1 MNGRT
6 LTIAHHALER
16 SWFSQSAK
24 TPRIRRTFE
33 DEFVVK
39 LKAAGVDAA
48 PSYRYIPEEGQT
60 AEAQMLET
68 VKQADADA
76 AVITR
81 FVRVEK
87 KTDVTPGF
95 YRPAPRCDFWLLSRI
110 FRRLVGYYDPPT
122 IHQSDI
128 HISETNLYDL
138 TENQLVWSGTVQTVD
153 PSDINKEIKRYV
165 DTVIEAL
172 KSKNLLPSK

>member
-1 MNGRT
+1 MSLPFISPAAAPRFCLGHSSCRRRYRPARRQPGSSMNGAT

-95 YRPAPRCDFWLLSRI
+95 YRPAPAVTFG
-110 FRRLVGYYDPPT
+110 FYPGYSAAWWVIT
-122 IHQSDI
+122 IHPPFTSVTFI
-128 HISETNLYDL
+128 FPRRTCM
-138 TENQLVWSGTVQTVD
+138 T
-153 PSDINKEIKRYV
+153 
-165 DTVIEAL
+165 
-172 KSKNLLPSK
+172 

>member
-1 MNGRT
+1 MNGAT

-48 PSYRYIPEEGQT
+48 PSYRHIPEEGQT

-95 YRPAPRCDFWLLSRI
+95 YRPAPAVTFG
-110 FRRLVGYYDPPT
+110 FYPGYSAAWWVIT
-122 IHQSDI
+122 IHPPFTSVTFI
-128 HISETNLYDL
+128 FPRRTCM
-138 TENQLVWSGTVQTVD
+138 T
-153 PSDINKEIKRYV
+153 
-165 DTVIEAL
+165 
-172 KSKNLLPSK
+172 

>member
-68 VKQADADA
+68 VKQADADT

-81 FVRVEK
+81 FVRVQK
-87 KTDVTPGF
+87 RPTL
-95 YRPAPRCDFWLLSRI
+95 RPASI
-110 FRRLVGYYDPPT
+110 DP
-122 IHQSDI
+122 
-128 HISETNLYDL
+128 
-138 TENQLVWSGTVQTVD
+138 
-153 PSDINKEIKRYV
+153 
-165 DTVIEAL
+165 
-172 KSKNLLPSK
+172 LPL